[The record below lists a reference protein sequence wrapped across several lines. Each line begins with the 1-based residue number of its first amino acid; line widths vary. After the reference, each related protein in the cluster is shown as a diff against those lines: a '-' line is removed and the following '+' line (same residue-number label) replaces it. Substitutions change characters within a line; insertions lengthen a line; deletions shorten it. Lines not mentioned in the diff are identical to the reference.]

1 MERHRDSRDVRQ
13 VLAIS
18 LAIVASSVL
27 FMVPMHTQAK
37 VTAGGLEQVKHL
49 TLPEL
54 VGPSIL
60 VPLLIP
66 MVLTALPLLTR
77 GRARTSVSVVS
88 TAALAGFV
96 LIGSA
101 SIGWFYLPALTAAV
115 AAVTVSIGSRPRL
128 RLRPN

>member
-1 MERHRDSRDVRQ
+1 
-13 VLAIS
+13 
-18 LAIVASSVL
+18 
-27 FMVPMHTQAK
+27 
-37 VTAGGLEQVKHL
+37 
-49 TLPEL
+49 
-54 VGPSIL
+54 
-60 VPLLIP
+60 
-66 MVLTALPLLTR
+66 
-77 GRARTSVSVVS
+77 VSVVT

>member
-1 MERHRDSRDVRQ
+1 MERHRDSRDIRQ

-18 LAIVASSVL
+18 LAILASSVL
-27 FMVPMHTQAK
+27 LMVPMHTQAK

-49 TLPEL
+49 TLLEL

-77 GRARTSVSVVS
+77 GRARTSVSVVT

-101 SIGWFYLPALTAAV
+101 SIGWFYVPALAAAV
-115 AAVTVSIGSRPRL
+115 AAVIVSIGSRPRL
-128 RLRPN
+128 RVRPN